1 MVAILHMIRFFLLLG
16 IGLAIVPEVGAQS
29 RRKVDAEET
38 GSRIVG
44 RDYERQTNI
53 EGREII
59 LDGIVRHMFP
69 DTVKSSLF
77 VQLDRLSKS
86 GNLLNAGVLLAVD
99 TDSEKVLWY
108 QKVNNEHEELNPIG
122 SIFLS
127 EVSGR
132 TKCYDRTSGKIL
144 W

>member
-77 VQLDRLSKS
+77 VQLDRLSK
-86 GNLLNAGVLLAVD
+86 
-99 TDSEKVLWY
+99 
-108 QKVNNEHEELNPIG
+108 
-122 SIFLS
+122 
-127 EVSGR
+127 
-132 TKCYDRTSGKIL
+132 
-144 W
+144 